1 MKKSDFLGKLEEEG
15 RLKLVRPSEEIS
27 GSYLEKAG
35 NCLKSARI
43 LLKTDLFKTISFAK
57 KERIDKQYYVD
68 FTMTRGSA
76 KDLIKKSEDFLTE
89 IKLMI
94 KNIKNEDIQL
104 VRNKFSGMF

>member
-1 MKKSDFLGKLEEEG
+1 MSYYAMYNSLVALLFRMGIKCENHSASIVLFKKLFG
-15 RLKLVRPSEEIS
+15 R
-27 GSYLEKAG
+27 
-35 NCLKSARI
+35 
-43 LLKTDLFKTISFAK
+43 TDLFKTISFAK